1 MQIAERSSPTLLN
14 LPTELRNTIFSY
26 VYGKAVADHIIL
38 LLRFKSGRAGVE
50 LDKAPPNKDS
60 LLICRQFYNE
70 MKGLQA
76 VAYRRYWAVQK
87 FLIIADR
94 DTKKD
99 LHLATIADLR
109 HICNLAVHRCFAHPE
124 KYTALISFHCTAA
137 STWIVTMTSCRPQPT
152 MPGGD
157 SPWYMIESLRSIGFL
172 KRLETMMGSLLR
184 KDDGTRCDPRAGRG
198 LGVDALHQL
207 PSFVRRY
214 RTTP

>member
-26 VYGKAVADHIIL
+26 VYGKAVADHII

-109 HICNLAVHRCFAHPE
+109 HICNLAV
-124 KYTALISFHCTAA
+124 
-137 STWIVTMTSCRPQPT
+137 TMTSCRPQPT
-152 MPGGD
+152 IPGGD

-184 KDDGTRCDPRAGRG
+184 KDDGTRCDPRAAEALVSMRCTNFHP
-198 LGVDALHQL
+198 LYVDTARRLDVVTAV
-207 PSFVRRY
+207 SFSRLSSKEFGSSESYLSR
-214 RTTP
+214 